1 MSANSTDQLRQFVID
16 SGGDTGILIVSL
28 YASMRVDQAEQ
39 HHRELAADR
48 AWQKRRSKD
57 RAAALRGVAADCRI
71 VGNGPTETA
80 QEVRRRLVRYAS
92 STWRFER
99 DRDPPDNPARA
110 RMHTVLALYGGDVPS
125 ESTCWRAIVG
135 IS

>member
-57 RAAALRGVAADCRI
+57 RAAALRGVAADCCI